1 MKNILTD
8 DTKAI
13 LLLCGIFGSED
24 KDAQHLTNT
33 EYNRVVGF
41 LSNLNLRPAALLE
54 NDDLIIKASE
64 ACRIT
69 EGRFRRLLGRGMQM
83 SMMLEKWNKIGI
95 FVVSRSDE
103 LYPKRLK
110 AHLGKACPP
119 ILYYTGNEELF
130 NSRIPALAVVGSRD
144 VSQEGSLFA
153 RSVAERSA
161 LDSTTIVSGCAKGVD
176 SIAMEAALNKGGL
189 VIGIPSDGL
198 LKLSLQNRFR
208 TYLSEKRLL
217 LMSPYYPDASFSA
230 GNAMGRNKLIYAMA
244 DFGLVVDS
252 AWNTGGTW
260 NGAVEELKREKATK
274 LFVRMNGAVAA
285 GNSKLVDLGG
295 IPWPEVPEGNN
306 IAEVL
311 KNTEAHHQEQL
322 DLFADIDSTSEAIEK
337 ESPSSLPQEAKPQP
351 HEGDEPKNIY
361 EAAARFILN
370 SIKPEGS
377 TQNELSEELDL
388 NKTQLK
394 IWLDKMVEDKMI
406 LRTNRPVRYHLVS

>member
-1 MKNILTD
+1 
-8 DTKAI
+8 
-13 LLLCGIFGSED
+13 
-24 KDAQHLTNT
+24 
-33 EYNRVVGF
+33 
-41 LSNLNLRPAALLE
+41 
-54 NDDLIIKASE
+54 
-64 ACRIT
+64 
-69 EGRFRRLLGRGMQM
+69 M
-83 SMMLEKWNKIGI
+83 SVMLEKWSKIGI

-144 VSQEGSLFA
+144 VKQEGALFA
-153 RSVAERSA
+153 ESVAERSA

-176 SIAMEAALNKGGL
+176 SIAMEAALNKGGF

-208 TYLSEKRLL
+208 THLSEKRLL

-285 GNSKLVDLGG
+285 GNSKIVDLGG
-295 IPWPEVPEGNN
+295 IPWPEIPEGNN

-322 DLFADIDSTSEAIEK
+322 DLFADIDSTREAIEK